1 MFDELKNF
9 LERFFE
15 KEVFFL
21 WNVGH
26 SIWYLLAQNIF
37 KPPKPFLITLRK
49 EILSEIPNR
58 WNQNNSNFT
67 FYRLKS
73 QTNCSKKLLH
83 LNLHQNFDNV
93 LLHGVNVCTQYL
105 PSNRRLSIMF
115 TIPISYY
122 WLHSGF
128 HNNCNKISTC
138 PLAHEKLGCIGG

>member
-1 MFDELKNF
+1 MKKLWIAVNSTSFLLVRYEMTIFIEWCSMSSKTFLKGF
-9 LERFFE
+9 L
-15 KEVFFL
+15 KKKSFFL

-73 QTNCSKKLLH
+73 QTNCSKKILH
-83 LNLHQNFDNV
+83 LSLHQNFNNI

-115 TIPISYY
+115 TIPIS
-122 WLHSGF
+122 
-128 HNNCNKISTC
+128 
-138 PLAHEKLGCIGG
+138 